1 MASKKHRKATV
12 CNTCGKTIRV
22 PKDWSIG
29 AATRRHYWRNHR
41 DVMLRA
47 RKKVSE

>member
-1 MASKKHRKATV
+1 MATKKPRKPTRCSK
-12 CNTCGKTIRV
+12 CGKTIRV

-41 DVMLRA
+41 DVMLGA
-47 RKKVSE
+47 RKKRSR